1 MGEGDGSGAEE
12 GGKKSIRGE
21 EGSGRKVRGV

>member
-1 MGEGDGSGAEE
+1 MGEGDGRGAEE
-12 GGKKSIRGE
+12 GDKKSIRGE